1 MSKNIHHELPA
12 ISTLER
18 KQYPVKIL
26 QFGSG
31 NFLRAFIDWM
41 VQEANDKLDFN
52 AGVSI
57 VQSVSRDKKLEEQ
70 QGLYTVLVK
79 GLHKGQYLQQQYR
92 IDCVQRIV
100 QPQDN
105 FSAFLDEA
113 INTDLQF
120 IVSNTTEAG
129 IVFNEQDKQL
139 DTLALT
145 FPGKLTQLLY
155 HRFKSKL
162 TGRIVVLPCELIEKN
177 GEVLKR
183 CVETYAKHWQLPA
196 DFIEWI
202 NTEIVFCN
210 TLVDRI
216 VPGAPKT
223 AHEAI
228 WKALGYKD
236 ELMVMAEW
244 FHLLAIEAPDWVKEA
259 LPWDKAGINVIF
271 TKDLDL
277 YRNRKVKI
285 LNGAHSAM
293 ACVGFLA
300 GIPTVREAMEHKEV
314 SDYIRKL
321 VYKEIIPVLAGDKKE
336 LEAYAE
342 EVFARFMNPS
352 IEHALL
358 SITLNSFGKFKVRLL
373 PTLLAH
379 TTANGYIPSRLAYA
393 FAALFFFYRGLKSG
407 KEIQINDDPMIVE
420 AVKEAWRKASFNP
433 EGIQALCA
441 TLLARADWWGSDL
454 SSIPHLAEQTGKYL
468 YAIDQHGIVES
479 LRELNRQDI

>member
-1 MSKNIHHELPA
+1 MSKNINKELPI

-18 KQYPVKIL
+18 KHYPVKIL

-41 VQEANDKLDFN
+41 VQEANDKLAFN

-79 GLHKGQYLQQQYR
+79 GLHKGKYLQQHYR

-120 IVSNTTEAG
+120 IVSNTTETG
-129 IVFNEQDKQL
+129 IVFNEADKDL
-139 DTLALT
+139 DTLAIT

-155 HRFKSKL
+155 HRYKSKL
-162 TGRIVVLPCELIEKN
+162 TGRIVVMPCELIEKN

-183 CVETYAKHWQLPA
+183 CVETYAKYWHLPA
-196 DFIEWI
+196 DFLEWI
-202 NTEIVFCN
+202 NAEIVFCN

-228 WKALGYKD
+228 WKELGYKD
-236 ELMVMAEW
+236 ELMVTAEW
-244 FHLLAIEAPDWVKEA
+244 FHLLVIEAPDWVKEA
-259 LPWDKAGINVIF
+259 LPWDKAGINIIF
-271 TKDLDL
+271 TKDLEL

-285 LNGAHSAM
+285 LNGAHSSM

-300 GIPTVREAMEHKEV
+300 GIPSVREAMEHKDV

-321 VYKEIIPVLAGDKKE
+321 VYKEIIPVLAGDKQE

-358 SITLNSFGKFKVRLL
+358 SITLNSFGKFRVRLL

-379 TTANGYIPSRLAYA
+379 TTGSGYVPARLAYA

-407 KEIQINDDPMIVE
+407 KEIQINDDPVIVE
-420 AVKEAWRKASFNP
+420 VVKEAWRNASFNP

-441 TLLARADWWGSDL
+441 TLLSRTEWWGSDL
-454 SSIPHLAEQTGKYL
+454 SGIPHLAEQTGKYL

>member
-293 ACVGFLA
+293 AC
-300 GIPTVREAMEHKEV
+300 
-314 SDYIRKL
+314 
-321 VYKEIIPVLAGDKKE
+321 
-336 LEAYAE
+336 
-342 EVFARFMNPS
+342 
-352 IEHALL
+352 
-358 SITLNSFGKFKVRLL
+358 
-373 PTLLAH
+373 
-379 TTANGYIPSRLAYA
+379 
-393 FAALFFFYRGLKSG
+393 
-407 KEIQINDDPMIVE
+407 
-420 AVKEAWRKASFNP
+420 
-433 EGIQALCA
+433 
-441 TLLARADWWGSDL
+441 
-454 SSIPHLAEQTGKYL
+454 
-468 YAIDQHGIVES
+468 
-479 LRELNRQDI
+479 